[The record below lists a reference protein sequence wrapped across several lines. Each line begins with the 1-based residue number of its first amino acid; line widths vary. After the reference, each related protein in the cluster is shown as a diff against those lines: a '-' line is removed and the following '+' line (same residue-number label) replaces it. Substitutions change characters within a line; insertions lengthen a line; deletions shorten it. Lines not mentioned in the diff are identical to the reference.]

1 MTDTKQSRDII
12 EVSHPLAD
20 SPCLQNVPDVPTARN
35 AMLEMTQIGRD
46 APRDLSQYTNT
57 LADLPYAFV
66 PTLEHARILIEVV
79 NQVRESY
86 FSRNLNCPGYRH
98 YTMNASEFLHRNFDR
113 SGHRLN
119 LRTGRAPLAISRG
132 IFVCAQ
138 AQMGRQRLAAAI
150 EQFLGLGVQKVRV
163 HVSSNFVD
171 FLQLRSLRIC
181 WPSDGRKRSLVK
193 AFVSA
198 FDASMN
204 TSYSGV
210 CRGPLMGGEEDVLA
224 ICALATAANLGL
236 LIVERINSTPA
247 NFKVAMETW
256 DALGVFTRTTGI
268 PVLCLATPGAALAL
282 AQQSGSLSDL
292 VPNGVHRIKI
302 PSKGSDAWKSSCEL
316 FFRSSLK
323 TVGIEVMPDWF
334 VDTLWVLSRGRYGV
348 AAKACSYVARNV
360 QMFRKPKMT
369 AEEFLNI
376 ANKGLALDI
385 PFLKADELASKG
397 GTFRMSSVKKHG
409 DWLSF
414 ENVITT
420 MPGLQIV
427 DEPIL
432 VS

>member
-1 MTDTKQSRDII
+1 MTETKQSRDII
-12 EVSHPLAD
+12 ELSHAAD
-20 SPCLQNVPDVPTARN
+20 ESPCLNNIPDVPTESN
-35 AMLEMTQIGRD
+35 AMLEMTQFGRD
-46 APRDLSQYTNT
+46 TPRDLSLYTNS
-57 LADLPYAFV
+57 LADLPYLFV
-66 PTLEHARILIEVV
+66 PTFDHARILIEVV

-86 FSRNLNCPGYRH
+86 YSRNLNCPTYRH

-119 LRTGRAPLAISRG
+119 LRTGRAPLATSRG

-150 EQFLGLGVQKVRV
+150 EQFLGLGVQQVRV
-163 HVSSNFVD
+163 QVSSNFVD
-171 FLQLRSLRIC
+171 FLQLKSLRIC
-181 WPSDGRKRSLVK
+181 WPTDGKKRSLVK

-204 TSYSGV
+204 TTYSGV

-236 LIVERINSTPA
+236 LIVERINSASA

-268 PVLCLATPGAALAL
+268 PVLCLATPGAALGL
-282 AQQSGSLSDL
+282 AQQSGFLSDL
-292 VPNGVHRIKI
+292 VTNGVHRIKI
-302 PSKGSDAWKSSCEL
+302 PSICSPAWQSSCQL

-323 TVGIEVMPDWF
+323 TVGIDVMPDWF

-348 AAKACSYVARNV
+348 AAKACSYVARNIH
-360 QMFRKPKMT
+360 MLKKLKLT
-369 AEEFLNI
+369 AEVFLEI

-385 PFLKADELASKG
+385 PYLKADDLASKG
-397 GTFRMSSVKKHG
+397 GSFRISSVKKYG